1 LAALSLILSPIE
13 TPPKL
18 SSRESRILGKV
29 YFSTIRIHRD
39 SPLVHRFVKLAKMP
53 AAIEDET
60 IGATDGGIAT
70 LPFPPITK
78 AHIMNCSYHSW
89 HPKYAR
95 LQDSSRLYAA
105 MLTSLS
111 DTAQSHQKRVS
122 YPSQSLSSTT
132 FAPTALSS
140 PTTTNRAPSQS
151 GQKTAVS
158 SQPQTRMEKSRGM
171 NTRMSQLAGGAFTLR
186 SRTLLKHWAEE

>member
-1 LAALSLILSPIE
+1 
-13 TPPKL
+13 
-18 SSRESRILGKV
+18 
-29 YFSTIRIHRD
+29 
-39 SPLVHRFVKLAKMP
+39 MP
-53 AAIEDET
+53 AVVEDET

-95 LQDSSRLYAA
+95 YQDVSHLYAL
-105 MLTSLS
+105 MLTNSS
-111 DTAQSHQKRVS
+111 DTAPSHPKRAS
-122 YPSQSLSSTT
+122 YLLQSLSSTT
-132 FAPTALSS
+132 FAPTASSS

-158 SQPQTRMEKSRGM
+158 SQPQTRMEKSQKTS
-171 NTRMSQLAGGAFTLR
+171 TRMWQLAGEIFTLR
-186 SRTLLKHWAEE
+186 FRTLLKHWAEE